1 MPAQKQTEKGEV
13 RVHTGTQELAGTG
26 FEQKLI
32 AIRRQLHQYPEVAY
46 EEYETTRSI
55 RDWLTEAGIRLVEL
69 PLETG
74 VVAEVGGQNG
84 GPVIALRADIDALP
98 IQEQTGLPYA
108 SAVVG
113 NMHACGHDFHTAVI
127 LGAAF
132 LLKQQEEQLP
142 GTVRFLFQPAEE
154 KGTGAS
160 LLIEKGALS
169 NVTAI
174 FGLHNKPDLA
184 VGTVGIKPGALMAS
198 VDGFEIEVEGLGT
211 HAAIPHAGIDP
222 IVAASQIVT
231 ALQSIV
237 SRNVSPLENAVVSVT
252 TIHGGTTW
260 NVIPDKVALGGTIRT
275 FQEEVRRQIPGRLQ
289 AIIEGVAAAYG
300 AKASVRWFKGPPSV
314 QNDAALARLA
324 ATTAER
330 LGLQVVAPEPSP
342 AGEDFAYYQKHIPG
356 LFVFV
361 GTSGT
366 NEWHHPAFTVDERA
380 IAPAAHYFANL
391 AADALKGG

>member
-1 MPAQKQTEKGEV
+1 MSTE
-13 RVHTGTQELAGTG
+13 TQELRGTDW
-26 FEQKLI
+26 EQKLI

-46 EEYETTRSI
+46 EEFETTRSI
-55 RDWLTEAGIRLVEL
+55 REWLTEAGIRLIEL
-69 PLETG
+69 PLATG
-74 VVAEVGGQNG
+74 VVAEIGGKNA

-98 IQEQTGLPYA
+98 IQEETGLPYA
-108 SAVVG
+108 STIVG

-132 LLKQQEEQLP
+132 LLKQQEEELP
-142 GTVRFLFQPAEE
+142 GTVRLLFQPAEE
-154 KGTGAS
+154 KGTGAA
-160 LLIEKGALS
+160 LLMEKGALDG
-169 NVTAI
+169 VTAI
-174 FGLHNKPDLA
+174 FGLHNKPDLE

-198 VDGFEIEVEGLGT
+198 VDGFDIEVEGLGT

-260 NVIPDKVALGGTIRT
+260 NVIPDKVALGGTVRT
-275 FQEEVRRQIPGRLQ
+275 FQEEVRQKIPGRIR

-300 AKASVRWFKGPPSV
+300 AKVSLRWFKGPPSV
-314 QNDAALARLA
+314 QNDGPLTKLA
-324 ATTAER
+324 AETAEK
-330 LGLQVVAPEPSP
+330 LGLQVVTPEPSA
-342 AGEDFAYYQKHIPG
+342 AGEDFAYYQQKIPG
-356 LFVFV
+356 VFVFV

-366 NEWHHPAFTVDERA
+366 NEWHHPGFTVDERA
-380 IAPAAHYFANL
+380 IAISANYFAEL
-391 AADALKGG
+391 AWRALKGG